1 MKLANI
7 LSLVLT
13 PTITTMSYT
22 YVGLSYRESTKN
34 WFVHLH
40 VPTTLEFHDPYNF
53 ILQND
58 RRFVQQNVVL
68 LIPGAKNQ
76 KSTKSP
82 PDYKVVTQQHQIDES
97 GKIIVCTA
105 WNIRQ
110 SVLAPGG
117 TRPRGPARLPT
128 EIPLEGKRYATQF
141 DFDKYCFEN
150 PDARFPFDWNAEVYK
165 AYISP
170 VRTTIK
176 STTWTCPKCQSG
188 ERIQIED
195 LCKNCAAAYDDSD
208 DEEYQY
214 STNVQTGWDN
224 QAVEASAAAAEAV
237 DKAELAAL
245 NKLM

>member
-1 MKLANI
+1 
-7 LSLVLT
+7 
-13 PTITTMSYT
+13 MSYT

-53 ILQND
+53 MLQND

-76 KSTKSP
+76 KPTKSP

-110 SVLAPGG
+110 SVFAPGG

-128 EIPLEGKRYATQF
+128 EIPLEGTRYATQF
-141 DFDKYCFEN
+141 DFDKHCFEN
-150 PDARFPFDWNAEVYK
+150 PDARFPFDWNAESV
-165 AYISP
+165 S
-170 VRTTIK
+170 R
-176 STTWTCPKCQSG
+176 STTYAKIAPNRTATPKKTTMRSTVSQSQPQ
-188 ERIQIED
+188 RRRLRPRRLRLI
-195 LCKNCAAAYDDSD
+195 S
-208 DEEYQY
+208 
-214 STNVQTGWDN
+214 
-224 QAVEASAAAAEAV
+224 
-237 DKAELAAL
+237 
-245 NKLM
+245 

>member
-1 MKLANI
+1 
-7 LSLVLT
+7 
-13 PTITTMSYT
+13 MSYT

-53 ILQND
+53 MLQND

-76 KSTKSP
+76 KPTKSP

-110 SVLAPGG
+110 SVVAPGG

-141 DFDKYCFEN
+141 DFDKHCFEN

-176 STTWTCPKCQSG
+176 SATWICPRCPTRK
-188 ERIQIED
+188 RIHIDD
-195 LCKNCAAAYDDSD
+195 LCETCAESYSDAQEDHDAFYNLSVAAAKA
-208 DEEYQY
+208 
-214 STNVQTGWDN
+214 T
-224 QAVEASAAAAEAV
+224 ASAEAAASETA
-237 DKAELAAL
+237 AEEDVL
-245 NKLM
+245 NK